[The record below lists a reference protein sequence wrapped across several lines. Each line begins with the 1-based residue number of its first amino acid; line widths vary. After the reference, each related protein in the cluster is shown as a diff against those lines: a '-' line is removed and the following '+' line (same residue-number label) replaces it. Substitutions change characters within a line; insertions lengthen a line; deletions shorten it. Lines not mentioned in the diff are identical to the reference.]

1 MARTLDLTPTW
12 AGLMPALIALLQD
25 GTAEGQK
32 TAREELA
39 RLARGMDSANAA
51 ARSEEAA
58 ALARAQEA
66 AADLK
71 AAHARGMAEGAAA
84 ALAAVSEALDMG
96 RACLG
101 AYPPADL
108 APGIALGAVKLRGTA
123 RDLRDSL
130 SGLVEALDK
139 AAADLKGGN

>member
-39 RLARGMDSANAA
+39 RLAGGMDSANAA
-51 ARSEEAA
+51 AARVQKAA

-84 ALAAVSEALDMG
+84 ALAAVSEALDTA

-108 APGIALGAVKLRGTA
+108 ERQKGGAQWRGTA

-139 AAADLKGGN
+139 AADLKGGN

>member
-84 ALAAVSEALDMG
+84 ALAAVSEALDMA
-96 RACLG
+96 RACLA
-101 AYPPADL
+101 AYPARDIL
-108 APGIALGAVKLRGTA
+108 AETAPGKLRGTG

-139 AAADLKGGN
+139 AADLKGGN